1 MTEVDPA
8 SLDYWNANIGA
19 HELGISL
26 IKPGVTCAEITSA
39 INSYFLEI
47 DLLLQRS
54 GLLAGH
60 FANISNRLKM
70 MLYSI
75 LFAAAAYWGLHGDFL
90 DFWDSFLWLI
100 AFVFI
105 ERNLFHRQAQASAD
119 SAG

>member
-1 MTEVDPA
+1 
-8 SLDYWNANIGA
+8 
-19 HELGISL
+19 
-26 IKPGVTCAEITSA
+26 
-39 INSYFLEI
+39 
-47 DLLLQRS
+47 
-54 GLLAGH
+54 
-60 FANISNRLKM
+60 M
-70 MLYSI
+70 MLYSL